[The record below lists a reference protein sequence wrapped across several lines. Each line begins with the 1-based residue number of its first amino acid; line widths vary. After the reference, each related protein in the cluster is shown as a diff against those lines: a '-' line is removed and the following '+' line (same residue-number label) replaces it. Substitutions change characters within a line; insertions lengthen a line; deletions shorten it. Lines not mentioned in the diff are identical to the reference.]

1 VSFAFGIEYPMADA
15 FPLPLLLFAFLFA
28 SMLYASVGHGGASAY
43 LAVMGF
49 AGMLP
54 VEMKPIALTLNIAV
68 SAMALTMFARAG
80 HFRGKLFWP
89 LALASVP
96 AAFLGGWLQSPDP
109 IFKWI
114 LAAALLCGAW
124 RLAFGSKT
132 DARETRAPQPASLL
146 VLGLALGFLSGLI
159 GIGGGIFLTPLL
171 VLFRWSPAKPAAAIS
186 AAFIFANSL
195 SGLGG
200 FLVKGGAVP
209 TLAWMLLPVVV
220 FGGWLGATWGSGRA
234 HSPALR
240 QALAVVLVI
249 AAAKFLVT

>member
-1 VSFAFGIEYPMADA
+1 MPDA
-15 FPLPLLLFAFLFA
+15 FPLPLLLLAFLFA

-54 VEMKPIALTLNIAV
+54 AEMKPIALTLNIAV

-80 HFRGKLFWP
+80 HFRGKLFGP

-109 IFKWI
+109 IFKII
-114 LAAALLCGAW
+114 LAVALLFGAW

-132 DARETRAPQPASLL
+132 DVEELRKPHPAALW

-171 VLFRWSPAKPAAAIS
+171 ILLRWSYAKPAAAIS
-186 AAFIFANSL
+186 AAFIFANSI

-200 FLVKGGAVP
+200 FLVNGGSVPPLSWMFLPAV
-209 TLAWMLLPVVV
+209 LA
-220 FGGWLGATWGSGRA
+220 GGWLGAAWGSGKA

-240 QALAVVLVI
+240 QALAVVLVV

>member
-1 VSFAFGIEYPMADA
+1 MPEA
-15 FPLPLLLFAFLFA
+15 FPLPLLLLAFLVA

-80 HFRGKLFWP
+80 HFRGQLFWP
-89 LALASVP
+89 LAVASVP

-109 IFKWI
+109 IFKLI
-114 LAAALLCGAW
+114 LAAALLFGAW
-124 RLAFGSKT
+124 RLAFGRKT
-132 DARETRAPQPASLL
+132 DVVKTRAPHLAALL
-146 VLGLALGFLSGLI
+146 VLGLGLGFLSGLI

-171 VLFRWSPAKPAAAIS
+171 ILFRWSPAKPAAAVS
-186 AAFIFANSL
+186 AAFILANSL

-200 FLVKGGAVP
+200 FLVKGGGVP
-209 TLAWMLLPVVV
+209 PLTWMLLPVVIL
-220 FGGWLGATWGSGRA
+220 GGWLGATWGSGKA

>member
-1 VSFAFGIEYPMADA
+1 MPET
-15 FPLPLLLFAFLFA
+15 FPLPLLLLAFLFA

-49 AGMLP
+49 AGMAP
-54 VEMKPIALTLNIAV
+54 AEMKPIALTLNIAV

-80 HFRGKLFWP
+80 HFRSKLFWP

-109 IFKWI
+109 IFKLI
-114 LAAALLCGAW
+114 LAVALLFGAW
-124 RLAFGSKT
+124 RLAFGGKN
-132 DARETRAPQPASLL
+132 DVGETRAPHPASLL

-171 VLFRWSPAKPAAAIS
+171 ILFRWSPAKPAAAIS

-209 TLAWMLLPVVV
+209 SVTWMLLPVVV
-220 FGGWLGATWGSGRA
+220 AGGWFGAHWGSGKA